1 MKIGTNIRRN
11 AFELIGRLGNDVGLV
26 SDVDDVWGASYG
38 FIMSHSLQSRC
49 VPWQI
54 TLAITQSQPE
64 NYDSKS
70 RPTGDLRASLGS
82 VAFDPLDVFSP

>member
-38 FIMSHSLQSRC
+38 FIMSHS
-49 VPWQI
+49 W
-54 TLAITQSQPE
+54 
-64 NYDSKS
+64 
-70 RPTGDLRASLGS
+70 
-82 VAFDPLDVFSP
+82 